1 MLYVWGQVVQ
11 DFVQATVEAE
21 SPREWLL
28 SLMDTSSRESE
39 YDINLLGESWW
50 YVTKNE
56 SDWWNCILGIFESV
70 NCHTLFLP
78 ATKKLLLQDLSVV
91 SIINS

>member
-1 MLYVWGQVVQ
+1 MWVCQELLQINSFVNVIICVHQVVQ

-39 YDINLLGESWW
+39 YDINLLGQS
-50 YVTKNE
+50 
-56 SDWWNCILGIFESV
+56 S
-70 NCHTLFLP
+70 
-78 ATKKLLLQDLSVV
+78 Q
-91 SIINS
+91 

>member
-1 MLYVWGQVVQ
+1 MGHAKKIEEFNHDLLKFPPLMWVCQELPQINSFVMLLFCVHQVVQ

-39 YDINLLGESWW
+39 YDINLLGQS
-50 YVTKNE
+50 
-56 SDWWNCILGIFESV
+56 
-70 NCHTLFLP
+70 
-78 ATKKLLLQDLSVV
+78 LQ
-91 SIINS
+91 